1 MSRRR
6 MNMPRPEKP
15 RRSVPPAMEWKG
27 GTNPGAARVTAVGN
41 RRLLVENHT
50 GVVEFTEACIRLSSK
65 NGPITVEGSGLT
77 LADMRRRQLIVC
89 GNISR
94 VTLPGGGDPS

>member
-6 MNMPRPEKP
+6 MNMPRPEK
-15 RRSVPPAMEWKG
+15 RRRLLPPAMEWKG
-27 GTNPGAARVTAVGN
+27 EAAPGAARVTAVGN

-50 GVVEFTEACIRLSSK
+50 GVVEFTQACIRLSSK

-77 LADMRRRQLIVC
+77 LADMRRRQLMIC
-89 GNISR
+89 GSISR